1 MSQEQELPPSEF
13 VTGKVLLIDKPLT
26 WTSFDA
32 VNKIRWQLKQKLK
45 QKLKV
50 GHAGTLDP
58 LATGLLII
66 CTGKFTKR
74 IDEFQA
80 QEKEYTGT
88 FVIGA
93 STPSS
98 DLEHEVNEY
107 FPTEHI
113 TDEMIHSATK
123 NFIGEIDQSPPLFS
137 AIKVDGKRA
146 YKMAR
151 KGDETILPT
160 RKVEI
165 RKFEIRAIRR
175 VFFPTKES
183 GLEQTAGIL
192 EQTVGMPE
200 QTADIIKVDFCVSC
214 SKGTYIRSLAR
225 DFGKALESGA
235 YLSVLRRT
243 RIGEFKIEDA
253 VTIEAFVASL
263 AE

>member
-1 MSQEQELPPSEF
+1 MNPELPQSEF
-13 VTGKVLLIDKPLT
+13 VSGKVLLIDKPLK

-32 VNKIRWQLKQKLK
+32 VNKIRWQLKQKLQ

-88 FVIGA
+88 FVVGA

-98 DLEHEVNEY
+98 DLEQEVNEV
-107 FPTEHI
+107 FPVAHI
-113 TDEMIHSATK
+113 TDEMLFATAK
-123 NFIGEIDQSPPLFS
+123 KLTGEIDQSPPLFS

-146 YKMAR
+146 YKLAR

-160 RKVEI
+160 RKVEV
-165 RKFEIRAIRR
+165 REFEITSVERI
-175 VFFPTKES
+175 VFSTPFEETSKCI
-183 GLEQTAGIL
+183 Q
-192 EQTVGMPE
+192 VGFR
-200 QTADIIKVDFCVSC
+200 ISC

-225 DFGKALESGA
+225 DFGKELNSGA
-235 YLSVLRRT
+235 YLGALRRT
-243 RIGEFKIEDA
+243 RIGDFKIEDA
-253 VTIEAFVASL
+253 ISIEQFVASITE
-263 AE
+263 A